1 MDSYF
6 EILLYVSLTPFLYYL
21 WGLSVAVVAECTKL
35 VVEASTQGPKLF

>member
-6 EILLYVSLTPFLYYL
+6 EILLYVSLTL
-21 WGLSVAVVAECTKL
+21 LSVAGVAECTKL